1 MEHDHTAP
9 PIVERE
15 QYTRGNT
22 EGKVIR
28 ILCESLYDCPNNP
41 IPVKAS
47 YRAKY
52 SLPSLKDGM
61 TVREWRDKTL
71 ESGKAAGLTGGGE
84 GIPNIFLT
92 ELVAHKFIEFV
103 DA

>member
-9 PIVERE
+9 SVAKRE

-28 ILCESLYDCPNNP
+28 VLCESLYDCPNNP

-61 TVREWRDKTL
+61 TIQEWHKDAK
-71 ESGKAAGLTGGGE
+71 SAASGGE